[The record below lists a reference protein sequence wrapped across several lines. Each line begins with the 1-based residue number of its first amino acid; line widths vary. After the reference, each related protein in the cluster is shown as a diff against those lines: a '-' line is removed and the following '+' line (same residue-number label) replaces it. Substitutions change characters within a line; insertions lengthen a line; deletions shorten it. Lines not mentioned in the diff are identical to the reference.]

1 MSLYTEEKVNSYSPD
16 YQYQPSVSPLA
27 GGGYVVVWTSRAQ
40 DGSNDGIYAQR
51 YDASG
56 IPVGPEFRVNS
67 STSGYQVEGQ
77 VTGLSDGSFV
87 VLWTDQSGLDG
98 SSYGIYMQRYS
109 ALGVALGGQQ
119 RVNTTTS
126 SQQELPTVAAY
137 DGGFVTA
144 WASYSQDGSGWGIY
158 AQRYANDGSAVGAE
172 FR

>member
-1 MSLYTEEKVNSYSPD
+1 
-16 YQYQPSVSPLA
+16 
-27 GGGYVVVWTSRAQ
+27 
-40 DGSNDGIYAQR
+40 
-51 YDASG
+51 
-56 IPVGPEFRVNS
+56 
-67 STSGYQVEGQ
+67 
-77 VTGLSDGSFV
+77 DGSFV

-158 AQRYANDGSAVGAE
+158 AQRYAADGTAAGSEFRVNTTTSGAQYEPAVAMLEGGGFVVTWRSDNQDGSGTGVYAQRYAADGSALGVE
-172 FR
+172 FRVNESTSGSQYQPEV